1 MNFVLRRRDA
11 ANTAGGG
18 CVQHVHPLVMVTD
31 AVDAVAAQAPKT
43 GQVQPRSCPFRKNL
57 CDSSPPHP
65 GPQLPPAHP
74 SDLACK
80 PDTRWPA
87 RRSTTLALTVCTF
100 KIRVLHTNVL
110 LKWHTLGGS
119 GLLCCRDGVAVS
131 EMVGTTT

>member
-1 MNFVLRRRDA
+1 MNFVLRRRNP

-87 RRSTTLALTVCTF
+87 RRSDCVHVQNSCAAHKRLVEMAHLGWVWAV
-100 KIRVLHTNVL
+100 VLPRWRGCV
-110 LKWHTLGGS
+110 
-119 GLLCCRDGVAVS
+119 RDGGCHN
-131 EMVGTTT
+131 MNRPM